1 MANARSF
8 ISWLLA
14 LLALVPLGLIAL
26 AGFYSRM
33 KIDDFCVV
41 ASAQHFDAWGTMLY
55 HLNAWS
61 GSYTRFFLIGLLGP
75 LDHVATAITPSI
87 IVVLWFCSLSWL
99 LYEALNCLGRKNLA
113 LGDCDRFVRVNR
125 IRYGLRVSIGTS
137 HLLVC
142 CQYGLRLA
150 LRAFKRVSGALHSR
164 GAPRGG
170 FTEDLAGRSNHLF
183 PQRWA
188 G

>member
-87 IVVLWFCSLSWL
+87 IVTLWFCSLSWL
-99 LYEALNCLGRKNLA
+99 LYEALISLGVKTSRWATAIA
-113 LGDCDRFVRVNR
+113 LVRVNR

-142 CQYGLRLA
+142 CQYSLRLA
-150 LRAFKRVSGALHSR
+150 LRAFKRVSCALHSR
-164 GAPRGG
+164 RAPRGG
-170 FTEDLAGRSNHLF
+170 FTKDLAGRRDHLF